1 MPILAQATDIETY
14 DAAAKAEKDAAAAKL
29 DAEAQ
34 RASADAARDEARQPF
49 GYGSGRGSNDL
60 SGGERDALA
69 GRIRPG
75 GNAPTR
81 ILISEVQRDALN
93 FLDGYAFIDNPI
105 QKKILQRTIVE
116 SAWAI
121 AGLQLRGISAT
132 TNEPAEEDLDVVD
145 LREVTL
151 DQAFQIEQEVENLE
165 TPADQNLDSLFT
177 TLITGPGSGDLIDP
191 GEAGA
196 SGVSVLGVTGGG
208 LLGAGSGDAAPGG
221 AGGYPANPAGE
232 GAGQGAGAY
241 PDGGHNDGGDIG
253 D

>member
-1 MPILAQATDIETY
+1 MAHKPEHNPYNDEELDRILARQNRVESKPAGTATP
-14 DAAAKAEKDAAAAKL
+14 
-29 DAEAQ
+29 
-34 RASADAARDEARQPF
+34 RD
-49 GYGSGRGSNDL
+49 NDL
-60 SGGERDALA
+60 SGGERDALSGQDRDPDRH
-69 GRIRPG
+69 GR
-75 GNAPTR
+75 TR
-81 ILISEVQRDALN
+81 ILISEVQREALN

-116 SAWAI
+116 SAWVF

-132 TNEPAEEDLDVVD
+132 TNEPAEEEIDVVD
-145 LREVTL
+145 LGEVTL

-165 TPADQNLDSLFT
+165 TPVDQNLDSLFT

-221 AGGYPANPAGE
+221 AGEYPANPAGQDHD
-232 GAGQGAGAY
+232 QGAGVY

>member
-1 MPILAQATDIETY
+1 MPHENGRVHINTGEEDPPSPAEEPVVNQLQDPPPEPDPISPVILNLNANPQVLY
-14 DAAAKAEKDAAAAKL
+14 
-29 DAEAQ
+29 
-34 RASADAARDEARQPF
+34 
-49 GYGSGRGSNDL
+49 SGLN
-60 SGGERDALA
+60 
-69 GRIRPG
+69 
-75 GNAPTR
+75 T
-81 ILISEVQRDALN
+81 LISEVQRDALN

-116 SAWAI
+116 SAWVF

-132 TNEPAEEDLDVVD
+132 TNEPAEEEIDVVD
-145 LREVTL
+145 LGEVTL

-165 TPADQNLDSLFT
+165 TPVDQNLDSLFT
-177 TLITGPGSGDLIDP
+177 TLIAGPGGGDLIDP

-208 LLGAGSGDAAPGG
+208 LLGAGSGDALG
-221 AGGYPANPAGE
+221 ARGTGYPANPAGE
-232 GAGQGAGAY
+232 SVTPGASVY

>member
-1 MPILAQATDIETY
+1 MPILAQASDIETY
-14 DAAAKAEKDAAAAKL
+14 DAAAKAVKDAAAAKL
-29 DAEAQ
+29 AAEAY
-34 RASADAARDEARQPF
+34 RAAADAARDEQARR
-49 GYGSGRGSNDL
+49 GYVHRDNDL

-75 GNAPTR
+75 HGDVPTR
-81 ILISEVQRDALN
+81 ILISEVQREALN

-116 SAWAI
+116 SAWVF

-132 TNEPAEEDLDVVD
+132 TNEPAEEEIDVVD
-145 LREVTL
+145 LGEVTL

-165 TPADQNLDSLFT
+165 TPVDQNLDSLFI
-177 TLITGPGSGDLIDP
+177 TLVAGPGGGDLTDP
-191 GEAGA
+191 GESGA
-196 SGVSVLGVTGGG
+196 SGVSVLGVSGGG
-208 LLGAGSGDAAPGG
+208 LLGAGDVSVAGASLLGARDVAP
-221 AGGYPANPAGE
+221 
-232 GAGQGAGAY
+232 GAGAY